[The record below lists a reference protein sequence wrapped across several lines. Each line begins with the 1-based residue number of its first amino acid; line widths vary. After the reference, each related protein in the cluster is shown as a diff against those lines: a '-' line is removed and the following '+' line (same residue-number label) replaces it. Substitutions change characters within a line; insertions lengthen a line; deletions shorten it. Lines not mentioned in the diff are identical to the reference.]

1 MYKAVLVDDEP
12 IIVNGLM
19 EALDWEGYD
28 IEIAYHT
35 TSATAALQYIL
46 EHPVHVVITDVSM
59 PDMDGLTLTR
69 CIKEAKP
76 SVYVLILSAYNNFDY
91 VKAALRYGA
100 ENYLLKPLDTNEL
113 SDSISQIIGSL
124 HTREQLNG
132 DYSRA
137 AMTFR
142 NSFVEQWIKKLLTD
156 EDLSTKADMLG
167 INLEAPLY
175 SVVIFTFRNRNEA
188 SMALFLDF
196 FLQHILGSF
205 TANFY
210 FDTPFR
216 LVCVL
221 SPVKEHVTPFRDTL
235 PELLEKARHSGLSLF
250 VITGPDVENYTEVSL
265 SYNAARAL
273 EFMEY
278 TKCLHLQAT
287 ACADLDSSLQ
297 QILALQGS
305 EPNSV
310 TAAMKPLYARYG
322 CENVGYAL
330 MSRALFHL
338 CPEPEE
344 LPDRCPEMVNFLGNL
359 DQSSFSSDP
368 DSVIHDFLT
377 LADKLSLVS
386 ATACS
391 PMIDVVIHAIQSF
404 SDKNLSLKTIAARLN
419 VSPSYL
425 GAMFRQQTGMYFN
438 DYLAKARIDYAMKL
452 LSTTDLKVKDIVEKC
467 CFASQTYFNRSF
479 KRFYG
484 TSPANY
490 RRNLKM
496 RDLEENSDQ

>member
-196 FLQHILGSF
+196 FLQHILGYF
-205 TANFY
+205 TDNFY
-210 FDTPFR
+210 FETPFR

-221 SPVKEHVTPFRDTL
+221 
-235 PELLEKARHSGLSLF
+235 
-250 VITGPDVENYTEVSL
+250 
-265 SYNAARAL
+265 
-273 EFMEY
+273 
-278 TKCLHLQAT
+278 
-287 ACADLDSSLQ
+287 
-297 QILALQGS
+297 
-305 EPNSV
+305 
-310 TAAMKPLYARYG
+310 
-322 CENVGYAL
+322 
-330 MSRALFHL
+330 
-338 CPEPEE
+338 
-344 LPDRCPEMVNFLGNL
+344 
-359 DQSSFSSDP
+359 
-368 DSVIHDFLT
+368 
-377 LADKLSLVS
+377 
-386 ATACS
+386 
-391 PMIDVVIHAIQSF
+391 
-404 SDKNLSLKTIAARLN
+404 
-419 VSPSYL
+419 
-425 GAMFRQQTGMYFN
+425 
-438 DYLAKARIDYAMKL
+438 
-452 LSTTDLKVKDIVEKC
+452 
-467 CFASQTYFNRSF
+467 
-479 KRFYG
+479 
-484 TSPANY
+484 
-490 RRNLKM
+490 
-496 RDLEENSDQ
+496 